1 MIQIKI
7 DITEMKTG
15 RIALEL
21 LVGKHKTKPATK
33 GETQVAC
40 QLKSILTLIVTDLAD
55 MIPGSSIAVG
65 EEDVETLKAMENLG
79 IKKEEDDV

>member
-21 LVGKHKTKPATK
+21 LVGKKKAEPATK

-40 QLKSILTLIVTDLAD
+40 HLKTIMAMIVAELAD

-65 EEDVETLKAMENLG
+65 EEDVETLRGLENLEFE
-79 IKKEEDDV
+79 KEKDDV